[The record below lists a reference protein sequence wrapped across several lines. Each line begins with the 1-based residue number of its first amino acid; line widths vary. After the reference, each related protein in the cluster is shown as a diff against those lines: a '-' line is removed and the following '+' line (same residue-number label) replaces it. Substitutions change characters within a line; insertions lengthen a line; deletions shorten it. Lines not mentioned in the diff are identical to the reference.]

1 MQNVMQNSRVNI
13 DSTVVN
19 EEEVIQNSQLEER
32 NFQEIDNI
40 AKEQPSHFTF
50 LDPCSTV
57 DIFADARFIS
67 RVRSLLVRSGCS
79 QEHRWLFA
87 NERPRLPPARSQQ
100 RLGYTWILR
109 PIHLHHRRCQNQGTI
124 TVFPTT
130 SWCWKLVVKRY
141 YFFDRESVTP
151 TPRY

>member
-40 AKEQPSHFTF
+40 AKEKPSHSTF

-79 QEHRWLFA
+79 QEHR
-87 NERPRLPPARSQQ
+87 
-100 RLGYTWILR
+100 
-109 PIHLHHRRCQNQGTI
+109 
-124 TVFPTT
+124 
-130 SWCWKLVVKRY
+130 
-141 YFFDRESVTP
+141 
-151 TPRY
+151 